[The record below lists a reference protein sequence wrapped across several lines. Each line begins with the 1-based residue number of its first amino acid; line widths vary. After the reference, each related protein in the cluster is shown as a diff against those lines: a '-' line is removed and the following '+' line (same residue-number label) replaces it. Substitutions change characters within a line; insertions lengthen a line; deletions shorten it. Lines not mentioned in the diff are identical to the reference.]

1 MNKTHPIRRIS
12 RVLAAGAILVFGAH
26 TTAPGLSAADTFL
39 SALLEA
45 QKNGQVAVL
54 VQFNYAE
61 KEKYRICST
70 QIKKESIRRF
80 LSDGMAPGDVDGYE
94 TKPFSGATAVT
105 SEAQLPP
112 DARMLSASASDANL
126 KQLYDD
132 LMRRQTKVFIMLN
145 SQGRICAREGQT
157 TWGDVAEM
165 QFESQTRIYLLRERK
180 YELAKT
186 LSATYKAEIQRRQ
199 ESVRSAA
206 RGHTMQI
213 KLGIGK

>member
-1 MNKTHPIRRIS
+1 
-12 RVLAAGAILVFGAH
+12 
-26 TTAPGLSAADTFL
+26 
-39 SALLEA
+39 
-45 QKNGQVAVL
+45 
-54 VQFNYAE
+54 
-61 KEKYRICST
+61 
-70 QIKKESIRRF
+70 
-80 LSDGMAPGDVDGYE
+80 
-94 TKPFSGATAVT
+94 
-105 SEAQLPP
+105 
-112 DARMLSASASDANL
+112 
-126 KQLYDD
+126 
-132 LMRRQTKVFIMLN
+132 MLN